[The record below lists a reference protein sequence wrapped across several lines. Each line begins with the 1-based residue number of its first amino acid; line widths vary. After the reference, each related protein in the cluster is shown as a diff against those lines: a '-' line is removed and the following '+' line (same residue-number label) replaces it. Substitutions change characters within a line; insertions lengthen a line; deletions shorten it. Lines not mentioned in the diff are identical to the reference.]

1 MRRFE
6 NRVDAQKKQYYA
18 DRFFVPQSVER
29 EAFEGGVFEGEIAA
43 LTDAK
48 AQILEAFVE
57 FGQLVVYVNA
67 LQNFTALSA
76 LKNFGYEQL
85 SDLGAVDF
93 IAQKGGY
100 EVFYQLLSISK
111 NRRTRVKCFVSKS
124 EMLRSVTQVYACA
137 NWAEREM
144 YDMSGVLITQ
154 HPNLKR
160 LLMPDDWV
168 GHPLLKSYPL
178 QGDEHARWYE
188 VDRIFGR
195 ERRDEIGEENRD
207 AAFID
212 SKDTL
217 NFAKFYRD
225 NDAGALAKDLPQ
237 EEYQEKGG
245 VKFVKK
251 IKRGESEILKD
262 RP

>member
-85 SDLGAVDF
+85 SDLGAIDF

-111 NRRTRVKCFVSKS
+111 NRRTRVKCFVGKS
-124 EMLRSVTQVYACA
+124 ETLRSETPIYDCP
-137 NWAEREM
+137 NWAEREINE
-144 YDMSGVLITQ
+144 MSGLLITQ
-154 HPNLKR
+154 HPN
-160 LLMPDDWV
+160 
-168 GHPLLKSYPL
+168 
-178 QGDEHARWYE
+178 
-188 VDRIFGR
+188 
-195 ERRDEIGEENRD
+195 
-207 AAFID
+207 
-212 SKDTL
+212 
-217 NFAKFYRD
+217 
-225 NDAGALAKDLPQ
+225 
-237 EEYQEKGG
+237 
-245 VKFVKK
+245 
-251 IKRGESEILKD
+251 
-262 RP
+262 

>member
-85 SDLGAVDF
+85 SDLGAIDF

-111 NRRTRVKCFVSKS
+111 NRRTR
-124 EMLRSVTQVYACA
+124 
-137 NWAEREM
+137 
-144 YDMSGVLITQ
+144 
-154 HPNLKR
+154 
-160 LLMPDDWV
+160 
-168 GHPLLKSYPL
+168 
-178 QGDEHARWYE
+178 AR
-188 VDRIFGR
+188 
-195 ERRDEIGEENRD
+195 
-207 AAFID
+207 A
-212 SKDTL
+212 
-217 NFAKFYRD
+217 
-225 NDAGALAKDLPQ
+225 
-237 EEYQEKGG
+237 
-245 VKFVKK
+245 
-251 IKRGESEILKD
+251 
-262 RP
+262 